1 MFLWISA
8 FFFKAQMIA
17 QAPGGCLKMVS
28 TVIQETPSLMW
39 EPCFSSC
46 PACQVVLGQA
56 GSPWDLFFSSVR
68 CQGWWGQWHLPL
80 WRSGAPLRSQW
91 KL

>member
-28 TVIQETPSLMW
+28 TVIQETPPRCGALLLVLPCLLGGLGPDW
-39 EPCFSSC
+39 EP
-46 PACQVVLGQA
+46 LG
-56 GSPWDLFFSSVR
+56 PVFLI
-68 CQGWWGQWHLPL
+68 C
-80 WRSGAPLRSQW
+80 
-91 KL
+91 